1 MFMVT
6 HGKSYNTWNWGSL
19 NGNKNKK
26 LCKEQQMT
34 PAAAR
39 LQTASLWGDDS
50 PGNHQG
56 AAKPDLLQIFSTSE
70 RQPVKVKLKE

>member
-6 HGKSYNTWNWGSL
+6 RRKSYNTWNWGSL
-19 NGNKNKK
+19 NGNKK

-34 PAAAR
+34 PVTAR

-50 PGNHQG
+50 SGNHQG

>member
-1 MFMVT
+1 
-6 HGKSYNTWNWGSL
+6 
-19 NGNKNKK
+19 
-26 LCKEQQMT
+26 MT
-34 PAAAR
+34 PATAR

-70 RQPVKVKLKE
+70 RQLTKVKLEK